1 MKKINILSLMLISIL
16 FVACLSPNE
25 PDALTNSEVAG
36 YKVISKINTNG
47 YAEDAVIKDNFVY
60 VAQGEGGLAIIDI
73 SNPTQPVL
81 KKSFFEGL
89 RGYSKKIALKDK
101 IVYLAAN
108 TFGINVVDANDPS
121 NPVILA
127 TNLEM
132 KPAKDV
138 YVFGN
143 FLFTAISEQGVK
155 IADISTAA
163 TPDIAGRVQT
173 LAGYSRS
180 NIVTKDSILITSC
193 GEMGLGFT
201 SVKNLKTGFE
211 SFATIKIHNT
221 EGYCEASAVTED
233 GKYLVAACGNSGL
246 FIFDI
251 TDLNNIKEIA
261 KLNPGGYSNDILIH
275 KDKVIMSSSNRGVQ
289 IISIAEIMNP
299 KLLGTIPLQDITGIN
314 IDKNYLVATDE
325 TEGMV
330 LIQMP
335 E

>member
-1 MKKINILSLMLISIL
+1 MKNINILSLILISVL

-36 YKVISKINTNG
+36 FKVLSKINIQG
-47 YAEDAVIKDNFVY
+47 YAEDAVIKDNMVY
-60 VAQGEGGLAIIDI
+60 IAQGEGGLSIINI
-73 SNPTQPVL
+73 SNPALPIIQ
-81 KKSFFEGL
+81 KSIFDGL

-108 TFGINVVDANDPS
+108 TFGINVVDVNDPA
-121 NPVILA
+121 NPTVLA

-138 YVFGN
+138 YVFGD

-163 TPDIAGRVQT
+163 TPDIAGRIQT

-180 NIVTKDSILITSC
+180 NIVTKDSVLITSC

-201 SVKNLKTGFE
+201 SIRNIKTGFE
-211 SFATIKIHNT
+211 SFPTLRLFNT
-221 EGYCEASAVTED
+221 DGYCEASALSQD

-246 FIFDI
+246 IIFDI
-251 TDLNNIKEIA
+251 TDLNNIKEVA
-261 KLNPGGYSNDILIH
+261 RLNPGGYANDILIN
-275 KDKVIMSSSNRGVQ
+275 KNFAILSSSNRGVQ
-289 IISIAEIMNP
+289 IISIADIYNP
-299 KLLGTIPLQDITGIN
+299 KLLGTIPLQDITGLS
-314 IDKNYLVATDE
+314 IDKQYLVATDE
-325 TEGMV
+325 SEGMV